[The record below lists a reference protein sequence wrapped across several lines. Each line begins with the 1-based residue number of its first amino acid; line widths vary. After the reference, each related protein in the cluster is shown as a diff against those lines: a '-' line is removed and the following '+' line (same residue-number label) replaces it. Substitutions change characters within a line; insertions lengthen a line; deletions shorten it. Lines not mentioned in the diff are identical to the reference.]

1 MLLGLDHVNVRT
13 PNLEGMT
20 RFYCDV
26 LGMSTGARPAFSFNG
41 VWLYCGERPVVHL
54 VEIGEAPRQT
64 VAPEG
69 ELRLEHFAF
78 TAVGLREFVERLRAL
93 GIEHRLS
100 VLPTYGTHQ
109 VGLRDPDGNRLHV
122 DFAADEPLP

>member
-1 MLLGLDHVNVRT
+1 MLLALDHVNIRT
-13 PNLEGMT
+13 PNLAGMT

-26 LGMSTGARPAFSFNG
+26 LGMKTGPRPAFSFNG

-54 VEIGEAPRQT
+54 VEIAESPR
-64 VAPEG
+64 PEG
-69 ELRLEHFAF
+69 QLRLEHFAF
-78 TAVGLREFVERLRAL
+78 SAAGLGEFVERLRAL

-100 VLPTYGTHQ
+100 ILPTYGTHQ

-122 DFAADEPLP
+122 DFSPEESLNPGS